1 MTATPLRVTPIIR
14 GENLSLKLSQIILEY
29 RQGVKKSVLTP
40 SRKHVGRTV
49 ARRSRSALVAEV
61 LRDPIAKQYL
71 IKCIGMI
78 IRKELVL
85 MCSDK
90 TNSILGSQLDCDLK
104 EFTWDKLFEELSFNA
119 PSLLSIL
126 RACTQ
131 TRRPRT
137 NRSALIRMYFAILLK
152 YRYLKINLIQKI
164 IGERSEP
171 LSDKLGGEICIATRA
186 LVCIYIYMRT
196 A

>member
-1 MTATPLRVTPIIR
+1 MTFVCYDTFSSP
-14 GENLSLKLSQIILEY
+14 SQINLEY
-29 RQGVKKSVLTP
+29 RQGVKKFVLTP
-40 SRKHVGRTV
+40 SRKHVGRAV

-71 IKCIGMI
+71 IKRIGGI

-90 TNSILGSQLDCDLK
+90 TNSILGSQLVCDLK

-119 PSLLSIL
+119 PILLSIL
-126 RACTQ
+126 RDCTQ

-137 NRSALIRMYFAILLK
+137 NRSAVIGMCFAILLK
-152 YRYLKINLIQKI
+152 YRYLKVNLIQKI
-164 IGERSEP
+164 ISMILYAGDST
-171 LSDKLGGEICIATRA
+171 KQVIYYICN
-186 LVCIYIYMRT
+186 VCSIVSQMC
-196 A
+196 